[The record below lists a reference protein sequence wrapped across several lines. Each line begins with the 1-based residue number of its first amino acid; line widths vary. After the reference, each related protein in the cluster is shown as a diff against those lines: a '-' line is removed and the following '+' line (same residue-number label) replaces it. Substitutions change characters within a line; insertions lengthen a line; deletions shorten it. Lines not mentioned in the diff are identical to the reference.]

1 MFNPYKFIAT
11 NFAIYLLVVIGLIA
25 AFSPFVFILYAVLS
39 EGIGINRPT
48 VALVCY
54 LLLMVAAIISMRG
67 DKFVGLNVSN
77 RIPDL
82 HAKEL
87 GVREK
92 QIIVSVTIVAMVF
105 LGKPVFDIL
114 SSLFK
119 VEYGYFFYAAGFLL
133 LLGFLIFSVWQGL
146 RYGIIQLPS
155 RVSSKDAVAM
165 REYLK
170 NRNRERLIYSLF
182 IFVILFVVVFIYGY
196 IRYRHNP

>member
-11 NFAIYLLVVIGLIA
+11 NFAIYLLVVIGITA

-119 VEYGYFFYAAGFLL
+119 VEYGYFFMPPVFYYFLD
-133 LLGFLIFSVWQGL
+133 S
-146 RYGIIQLPS
+146 
-155 RVSSKDAVAM
+155 
-165 REYLK
+165 
-170 NRNRERLIYSLF
+170 
-182 IFVILFVVVFIYGY
+182 
-196 IRYRHNP
+196 